1 MQFKTASAISTGL
14 HAAVLL
20 WALVSFTGTSF
31 KATPAES
38 LPVDLVSEKE
48 FSQMTK
54 GFKHAP
60 KPVKKPKSVV
70 EKIDKPKPQ
79 PEDLKAKVTKKKEIK
94 ATVPKQAK
102 AAPAKPDPI
111 AKEIKKDE
119 KQQHVVKNEPLP
131 PHRPPV
137 PHKKQPKFNPDKI
150 AALLNRRDPQ
160 RNSIAGAS
168 LNSTPTLGTSKGMA
182 AHLSQSELDALRER
196 LIALWNPPVAMRNGD
211 RMRITIRI
219 RFRRDG
225 TLAIGPQVL
234 TSGSGPRFN
243 ALRDSAVRAVFLGQ
257 PYTMLQPKHFDIWKE
272 IDFTFDTSQM
282 YDDIPT
288 H

>member
-1 MQFKTASAISTGL
+1 MQFRTASAISTGL

-20 WALVSFTGTSF
+20 WAVVSFTGTPF
-31 KATPAES
+31 KSTPAQS

-54 GFKHAP
+54 GVKHAP
-60 KPVKKPKSVV
+60 KPVKKPKPVV
-70 EKIDKPKPQ
+70 EKIDKPKP
-79 PEDLKAKVTKKKEIK
+79 EDLKAKITKKQKVK
-94 ATVPKQAK
+94 ATVPKPEEK
-102 AAPAKPDPI
+102 AAPPKPDPT
-111 AKEIKKDE
+111 AKEIKKQ
-119 KQQHVVKNEPLP
+119 KKKTQKVVHNEPLP
-131 PHRPPV
+131 PRRPPI
-137 PHKKQPKFNPDKI
+137 PHKKRPKFNPDKI

-160 RNSIAGAS
+160 RHSITGAA
-168 LNSTPTLGTSKGMA
+168 LNREPTLGAAKATA
-182 AHLSQSELDALRER
+182 AHLSQSELDALRDR
-196 LIALWNPPVAMRNGD
+196 LIALWNPPVAMRNGE

-225 TLAIGPQVL
+225 TLEIGPQVI
-234 TSGSGPRFN
+234 THGSGPRFN

-257 PYTMLQPKHFDIWKE
+257 PYSMLKPKHYDIWKE

-282 YDDIPT
+282 YDDIAT